1 MNTSPSDFNSSL
13 PVSESSGGAVGPSRI
28 RRLFLGPNGIRAGW
42 RLAMFILLFGALNFL
57 VIGSGVRFIPSFAA
71 MLTQARSGG
80 VLSPQFEI
88 IFEGAQLART
98 LLAAGIMSQIEKR
111 PLGAYGMPLAGAFG
125 RLFWQGAL
133 WGLAFETAEML
144 AIYLL
149 GGFTFGTLAL
159 SGTALVKF
167 ALLWG
172 IGFVFV
178 GMYEEFLFRGYAQ
191 FTLAS
196 GMGFWPAALLLSGL
210 FGAIHLSNPGEG
222 WVGALSVFTFG
233 IFACFTLR
241 RTGSIWFIIGF
252 HAASDYAET
261 FIYSVP
267 DSGMLATGHLLNS
280 NLHGPRWLSGGSIG
294 PEGSLMSFVIFA
306 IAFAAFHKMYPVKR
320 IETAQSPPQ

>member
-1 MNTSPSDFNSSL
+1 
-13 PVSESSGGAVGPSRI
+13 
-28 RRLFLGPNGIRAGW
+28 
-42 RLAMFILLFGALNFL
+42 
-57 VIGSGVRFIPSFAA
+57 
-71 MLTQARSGG
+71 
-80 VLSPQFEI
+80 
-88 IFEGAQLART
+88 
-98 LLAAGIMSQIEKR
+98 
-111 PLGAYGMPLAGAFG
+111 
-125 RLFWQGAL
+125 
-133 WGLAFETAEML
+133 ML

-159 SGTALVKF
+159 FGTALVKF

-306 IAFAAFHKMYPVKR
+306 IAFAAFHKMYPVKEDR
-320 IETAQSPPQ
+320 NLTEPALAVGVCTNCAS

>member
-1 MNTSPSDFNSSL
+1 MSTSPPDFSGSL
-13 PVSESSGGAVGPSRI
+13 PVSEPDRGTAGPSRMQ
-28 RRLFLGPNGIRAGW
+28 RVFLGPNGVRPGW
-42 RLAMFILLFGALNFL
+42 RLAMFLLFFAVVDVLLIRGA
-57 VIGSGVRFIPSFAA
+57 VRLIPSFAA
-71 MLTQARSGG
+71 MLRQARSGG
-80 VLSPQFEI
+80 VLSPMFNI
-88 IFEGAQLART
+88 IVEGAQLAVA
-98 LLAAGIMSQIEKR
+98 LLAAGIMSRIEKR

-133 WGLAFETAEML
+133 WGLAFETAEIL

-159 SGTALVKF
+159 AGTALLRF
-167 ALLWG
+167 AFLWA

-178 GMYEEFLFRGYAQ
+178 GMFEEFLFRGYAQ
-191 FTLAS
+191 VTLAS
-196 GMGFWPAALLLSGL
+196 GIGFWPAALLLSCV

-222 WVGALSVFTFG
+222 WVGALAVFAFG
-233 IFACFTLR
+233 IFGCFTLR
-241 RTGSIWFIIGF
+241 RTGSLWFVIGF

-294 PEGSLMSFVIFA
+294 PEGSVMAFVVFA
-306 IAFAAFHKMYPVKR
+306 IAFAAFHKVYPAKR
-320 IETAQSPPQ
+320 METSHRAA

>member
-1 MNTSPSDFNSSL
+1 
-13 PVSESSGGAVGPSRI
+13 
-28 RRLFLGPNGIRAGW
+28 
-42 RLAMFILLFGALNFL
+42 
-57 VIGSGVRFIPSFAA
+57 
-71 MLTQARSGG
+71 
-80 VLSPQFEI
+80 
-88 IFEGAQLART
+88 
-98 LLAAGIMSQIEKR
+98 
-111 PLGAYGMPLAGAFG
+111 
-125 RLFWQGAL
+125 
-133 WGLAFETAEML
+133 
-144 AIYLL
+144 
-149 GGFTFGTLAL
+149 
-159 SGTALVKF
+159 VKF

-222 WVGALSVFTFG
+222 WVGALSVFVFG

-306 IAFAAFHKMYPVKR
+306 FAFAAFHKMYPVKR
-320 IETAQSPPQ
+320 IETSRSPL